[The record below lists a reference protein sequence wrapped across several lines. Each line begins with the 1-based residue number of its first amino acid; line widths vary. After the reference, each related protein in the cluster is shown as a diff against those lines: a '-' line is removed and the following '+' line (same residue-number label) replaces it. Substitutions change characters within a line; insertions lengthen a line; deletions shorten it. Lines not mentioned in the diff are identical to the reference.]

1 MELKAKRGLRIQL
14 VGVLALALSPLL
26 LLSAVQSFYELREER
41 RQETAALYSTALI
54 ASQDIDAA
62 LERAA
67 GVAATVSS
75 RSFAFLMDARG
86 CRNAVRRIAESDD
99 VISNIALVD
108 MEGRV
113 MCSALE
119 PDGEVDVRGN
129 PWFERLRAGAQDTF
143 SSVYFGSMSRRPIII
158 AGRRMDGR
166 EGEFLGAVA
175 VAVDLRVAAR
185 LLREDFLPEGSTLS
199 LLNRDGVIRISED
212 AVTMPDFDDA
222 LAAGVLD
229 IAREG
234 EPVRVPNDAFA
245 PGYAVIAASLVENQ
259 LGVLVAAPIGRINP
273 LGGLTVLSTLLI
285 PTIMWLLAL
294 VSVWI
299 AVDLFV
305 LRWLTYLRR
314 MARLYGGG
322 RFDLPARRA
331 KSAPFEVRELADTM
345 ERMAASLDQQTREL
359 EDVVEQRG
367 ALLREIHHRVKNN
380 LQIIVSLLNL
390 QAGRLEDE
398 GARAALYEARR
409 RINALAMVHRSLY
422 EAEDL
427 RHVKMRPF
435 LQELVRNLADVSRA
449 GDQTIEAVVRA
460 DDVSFPPDQ
469 AAPLALFIT
478 EAITNAY
485 KHAFTGRENGRI
497 EVALSC
503 RDETCT
509 VEVTDNGHGAGDT
522 VKAGTGSSLM
532 RAFATQLAGSVESGA
547 REGGGHRAVLTF
559 PSSPPKKIS
568 AQS

>member
-26 LLSAVQSFYELREER
+26 VLSAIQSFYELRDER
-41 RQETAALYSTALI
+41 RQETAALHSTALI
-54 ASQDIDAA
+54 ASQDLDAA
-62 LERAA
+62 LERAG
-67 GVAATVSS
+67 GVAATISS

-86 CRNAVRRIAESDD
+86 CRNAVRSIAESDD
-99 VISNIALVD
+99 VVSNIALMD
-108 MEGRV
+108 ANGRL
-113 MCSALE
+113 MCSAIE
-119 PDGEVDVRGN
+119 PESPVYVSSD
-129 PWFERLRAGAQDTF
+129 PWFERLRAGEPDTF
-143 SSVYFGSMSRRPIII
+143 SRVYFGPLSRRPIILV
-158 AGRRMDGR
+158 GRRMEAAD
-166 EGEFLGAVA
+166 GEFLGAVA
-175 VAVDLRVAAR
+175 VAVDLRAAAR
-185 LLREDFLPEGSTLS
+185 LLREDFLPAGSTLA
-199 LLNRDGVIRISED
+199 LLNRDGAVRLSED
-212 AVTMPDFDDA
+212 AVTEPDFDDS
-222 LAAGVLD
+222 LAKGVLD
-229 IAREG
+229 IAGSG
-234 EPVRVPNDAFA
+234 EPVRVPGDAFA
-245 PGYAVIAASLVENQ
+245 PGYAVIATALVEGQ
-259 LGVLVAAPIGRINP
+259 LGVLVAAPVDRINAWGGISV
-273 LGGLTVLSTLLI
+273 LGTLLI

-345 ERMAASLDQQTREL
+345 ERMAASLDAQTREL

-427 RHVKMRPF
+427 RYVKMRPF

-449 GDQTIEAVVRA
+449 GDQAVTAEVEA
-460 DDVSFPPDQ
+460 DDVSFPPDK
-469 AAPLALFIT
+469 AAPLALFVT
-478 EAITNAY
+478 EAVTNAY
-485 KHAFTGRENGRI
+485 KHAFAGRENGR
-497 EVALSC
+497 VTVQLSC
-503 RDETCT
+503 QEQRCS
-509 VEVTDNGHGAGDT
+509 VAVIDNGSGEIETAR
-522 VKAGTGSSLM
+522 AGTGSSLM
-532 RAFATQLAGSVESGA
+532 RAFATQLGGEVERGA
-547 REGGGHRAVLTF
+547 APGGGHQAKLIF
-559 PSSPPKKIS
+559 PMGG
-568 AQS
+568 